1 MAPEN
6 STSEVTIDVSE
17 DGSPQQTT
25 EDESG
30 TTTVEETPLT
40 IHTVWF
46 KTLPGQLM
54 SVQVVFSLL
63 AFVSIISGYKTHS
76 YWFFILV
83 AIFSSLWALCVVI
96 VHLFQFYRRFS
107 EIPWMPVEL
116 IVSLAFILMWFVADM
131 VMLSRLSLANTG
143 AALMCGIFA
152 FLTYCAS
159 GYLGAMSYLD
169 QVRRQ
174 GTPMPSAA
182 KAADRAD
189 GGGGGDSDSNSEDSL
204 SEMPTVY
211 HIGP

>member
-1 MAPEN
+1 
-6 STSEVTIDVSE
+6 
-17 DGSPQQTT
+17 
-25 EDESG
+25 
-30 TTTVEETPLT
+30 
-40 IHTVWF
+40 
-46 KTLPGQLM
+46 
-54 SVQVVFSLL
+54 
-63 AFVSIISGYKTHS
+63 
-76 YWFFILV
+76 
-83 AIFSSLWALCVVI
+83 
-96 VHLFQFYRRFS
+96 
-107 EIPWMPVEL
+107 
-116 IVSLAFILMWFVADM
+116 
-131 VMLSRLSLANTG
+131 
-143 AALMCGIFA
+143 MCGIFA